1 MNLTARLDKLKQG
14 GKRAALA
21 LTLGSSLLYN
31 SGCALPA
38 AAFIHGVAINS
49 AAETQA
55 QAIRDAARMQ
65 TQANQPQVN
74 QPQVTYIPRQNRF
87 FAAESYKGDLNGN
100 GAFEFEEYDG
110 VGDEFESGKPFS
122 FGAEIFNRGG
132 AELETKFYKI
142 EPDGKKLF
150 HSTKSNI
157 PGSTWCYTLKFSF
170 DKGLSEGIYSCNYKI
185 ENETI
190 GSTLIE
196 VKSKFVNTYEFFNK

>member
-1 MNLTARLDKLKQG
+1 MLCYRLCFILTLQIPDKIMNLTARLDKLKQG

-87 FAAESYKGDLNGN
+87 FAAESYKG
-100 GAFEFEEYDG
+100 
-110 VGDEFESGKPFS
+110 
-122 FGAEIFNRGG
+122 GG